1 MLKPKF
7 NSATKKIAIWLTTGS
22 TVITLTAPIV
32 ITYADQPSTAVATKT
47 DQNSQIKQQNQQ
59 FVAQHPQVRA
69 ITNATLPKS
78 QNRMRANSFYV
89 SSVANRSLGVDVSA
103 YQSTDMTPFARAGA
117 KFCIVKL
124 SEGTNWASAVAAGQ
138 IKSAEANGMQVQ
150 GYHFAHFGGNSG
162 QAVAEANYAV
172 SKAQYFGLPK
182 GSYLACDYETGASG
196 NMEANTQAILAFMN
210 RVQQA
215 GYIPVFYSGAYYMK
229 QHVNLTELNNRFK
242 DCLWVASYATTGRID
257 NPNFNYF
264 PSTNGVAIW
273 QFTDNWKGL
282 GVDGDINVL
291 PLQDNSNGVPK
302 PNPTPATQP
311 SQAQPKPNVSSSST
325 VSASSSSFTNS
336 VVGGVT
342 SANSS
347 SSSASSAVKPTAN
360 SNADQGSV
368 VRTGQVDPATGKPV
382 EKQTTDK
389 GSKAGQDLD
398 PVDQGVDGATGT
410 LTGTMGGSP
419 DNMSSNANNN
429 AAVNPNQQASASQP
443 TLVDTA
449 TGLSGFKLAMLA
461 TIITSLTAAGLLIKR
476 KFFAHNK

>member
-7 NSATKKIAIWLTTGS
+7 NSSAKKIAIWLTTGS

-32 ITYADQPSTAVATKT
+32 LTYADQSSTSVATKT

-59 FVAQHPQVRA
+59 FIDQHPQVRA
-69 ITNATLPKS
+69 MTNATLPKPQS
-78 QNRMRANSFYV
+78 RMRANSFYV

-162 QAVAEANYAV
+162 QAVAEANYAI

-210 RVQQA
+210 RVQQT

-311 SQAQPKPNVSSSST
+311 SQAQPKPNASSSST
-325 VSASSSSFTNS
+325 VSSSSSTNS
-336 VVGGVT
+336 AVGGVT

-347 SSSASSAVKPTAN
+347 SSSAVKPTAN

-368 VRTGQVDPATGKPV
+368 IKTGQVDPATGKPV

-389 GSKAGQDLD
+389 GSKAGQDLE

-410 LTGTMGGSP
+410 LTGTMGGLP
-419 DNMSSNANNN
+419 NNMSSNSNTNNS
-429 AAVNPNQQASASQP
+429 ASVNPNQQASSNQP

-449 TGLSGFKLAMLA
+449 TGLSGFKLEMLA